1 MKKFFLFLLGATLI
15 VVPSIYKYSS
25 TGKEVSADCSPN
37 IMICHATDSH
47 TNPYN
52 AINADR
58 SADVAGHDGH
68 NGGIYPADPWGDII
82 PQFDYQV
89 WEVVGSHMELDE
101 PAHWD
106 CPVGWQ
112 LDNNICTHGQ
122 ETQPAV
128 WMEATFKKVDDNGW
142 REYIYPGKNWTL
154 EGQIIWNND
163 CILSGSAGSVT
174 PTPTPDPSCD
184 PCASPT
190 PTLTATP
197 SPTLTTGA
205 GGDDD
210 GGGGIVGPTL
220 KPTATPTP
228 TPTPTSAPSTS
239 DSSTSDEGSSSSSDS
254 GQGGISGEVLGTS
267 TLGATGTSLNYIYE
281 VILLAGMTLS
291 GIGVKKFTSKD

>member
-1 MKKFFLFLLGATLI
+1 MKRLLPILLGAIL
-15 VVPSIYKYSS
+15 VVVASIYKYSS

-82 PQFDYQV
+82 PLFDYQV

-106 CPVGWQ
+106 CPNGWQ

-122 ETQPAV
+122 ETQNAV
-128 WMEATFKKVDDNGW
+128 WVDAVYKEVDDSGW
-142 REYIYPGKNWTL
+142 KAYIYPGKNWTL
-154 EGQIIWNND
+154 EGQIIWHND
-163 CILSGSAGSVT
+163 CAVSGSAGSIT
-174 PTPTPDPSCD
+174 PTPTPDPGCD

-197 SPTLTTGA
+197 SPTPTA
-205 GGDDD
+205 GEDDD
-210 GGGGIVGPTL
+210 GGNGGIVGPTS
-220 KPTATPTP
+220 TPTP
-228 TPTPTSAPSTS
+228 TPTATPVPTGTSTP
-239 DSSTSDEGSSSSSDS
+239 DSSTSTSQDDTSGSS
-254 GQGGISGEVLGTS
+254 QGEVLGTS
-267 TLGATGTSLNYIYE
+267 TLGATGTSLNYFYDI
-281 VILLAGMTLS
+281 VLLAGMALT
-291 GIGVKKFTSKD
+291 GIGVKKFSSKEV